1 MRNDVFCWD
10 DLPISDI
17 LCEWSIH
24 SSFLTSA
31 SPIPLSYLV
40 VSDGLLDSQHCTGQL
55 WSLECEPL
63 IMALACNISANV
75 SAKDPLVFY
84 YSRHYHFH
92 SNHGHCYFWYFFTK
106 STVDYAQN
114 CRKHL
119 LPVFIQIWPVCELV
133 FTLITI
139 TSSIHIPCTCVFVKL
154 EFGHN
159 DPLA

>member
-1 MRNDVFCWD
+1 MAKGLPGFFTPLISFSPASLEYAHNLKLKLLFKWLIYGGNNLLLVLTQNDVFCWD

-92 SNHGHCYFWYFFTK
+92 SNHGHCYFWYF
-106 STVDYAQN
+106 
-114 CRKHL
+114 
-119 LPVFIQIWPVCELV
+119 LPNPQ
-133 FTLITI
+133 
-139 TSSIHIPCTCVFVKL
+139 
-154 EFGHN
+154 
-159 DPLA
+159 